1 VGGRAKPS
9 ERQTSLGNQKRLL
22 PAHTSQ
28 TPEEKAKDHL
38 EPWCTEAPG
47 RGGTGLPGCCRC
59 REPVGSTPR
68 ANLSLGTTG
77 KTNFSAARK
86 LPGELGTHG
95 SRIPLGPGTFCVY
108 RKSHTCGSRP
118 AAALCPPDPV
128 RERPNRLVRW
138 ALLRLQSGRDH
149 QHCSPLPTSL
159 AQEETV

>member
-1 VGGRAKPS
+1 MGGRTKPS

-22 PAHTSQ
+22 SAHTSR
-28 TPEEKAKDHL
+28 TPEENTKGHL

-86 LPGELGTHG
+86 LPGELKTQAHRN
-95 SRIPLGPGTFCVY
+95 S
-108 RKSHTCGSRP
+108 
-118 AAALCPPDPV
+118 
-128 RERPNRLVRW
+128 
-138 ALLRLQSGRDH
+138 
-149 QHCSPLPTSL
+149 
-159 AQEETV
+159 